1 VRDCSQEVC
10 SQNDSLA
17 TEPQAPG
24 RVRSKRGFTLLEV
37 MVALVIA
44 ALALTAISSAH
55 SSSVIHSVKVYR
67 MTTAAMLMRGAV
79 LDIEEEYQ
87 VEGFPTNDLEGRDCD
102 IPKPFDK
109 EFECEYDLQGME
121 FGEGE
126 LAALSEG
133 AMGGM
138 LGGADMGAM
147 MGGGAKGPQAME
159 QFQQA
164 VDPAMLPA
172 LAMLFGPGG
181 EEILQMCSINLSN
194 VLMSVMGI
202 TQYFPQIVQKAAEQT
217 RKLTVRITWEEGF
230 RNERKMEVETFII
243 VIPQDQQE
251 LMKALGRAEDAGL
264 LDDPAEGGTGLFPG
278 GTGGA
283 AGGRGSAGGSGR

>member
-1 VRDCSQEVC
+1 MRSCSQEVC
-10 SQNDSLA
+10 SQSGSDVA
-17 TEPQAPG
+17 EAE
-24 RVRSKRGFTLLEV
+24 RSSNLGGKRGFTLLEV

-44 ALALTAISSAH
+44 AIALTAISSAH

-133 AMGGM
+133 AVGGM

-147 MGGGAKGPQAME
+147 MGGGGKSPQAME

-164 VDPAMLPA
+164 IDPSMLPA

-243 VIPQDQQE
+243 VIPQEQQE

-264 LDDPAEGGTGLFPG
+264 LDDPAEGGGGLFPDAG
-278 GTGGA
+278 P
-283 AGGRGSAGGSGR
+283 GGRGGAGGGGR

>member
-1 VRDCSQEVC
+1 MRSYSQEVC
-10 SQNDSLA
+10 SQSGSDAAEADPSSNL
-17 TEPQAPG
+17 G
-24 RVRSKRGFTLLEV
+24 SKRGFTLLEV

-109 EFECEYDLQGME
+109 DFECEYDLQGME

-133 AMGGM
+133 AVGGM
-138 LGGADMGAM
+138 LGGADMGAI
-147 MGGGAKGPQAME
+147 MGGGGKSPQAME

-164 VDPAMLPA
+164 IDPSMLPA

-264 LDDPAEGGTGLFPG
+264 LDDPAEGGGGLFPD
-278 GTGGA
+278 TGP
-283 AGGRGSAGGSGR
+283 GGRGGAGGGGR